1 LSTIIHG
8 IQIARCI
15 FKRIRNFLTY
25 RIAATLQL
33 LVFFFIAVFVFKP
46 AEFEPSNWKE
56 MNAHGLFPDKVVWP
70 PFFHM
75 PVLMLMLITLLNDG
89 TLIAIGYDH
98 VQPRES
104 PEKWN
109 LPVLFLVSSVLAG
122 VACISSL
129 LILGLSLDSWTPHHL
144 YQNWGIGGL
153 SYGQVTTTI
162 YLKVSVSDFL
172 TLFSARTGEN
182 FFWTTAPAPI
192 LLGAGAV
199 ALSAST
205 IIACS
210 WPASY
215 PDHIYALGLA
225 RRQPYGLPAM
235 IWLYCIVWW
244 FIQDAAKVGAYFIIR
259 KYNLFHYNDTGEY
272 VMPESVAKYIKE
284 NKDKDMAGSSGKSKH

>member
-1 LSTIIHG
+1 VHG
-8 IQIARCI
+8 IQISRCI
-15 FKRIRNFLTY
+15 FVRIRNFLTY

-46 AEFEPSNWKE
+46 AAFEPENWKE
-56 MNAHGLFPDKVVWP
+56 LHNHGLFPDAQVWP

-98 VQPRES
+98 VQPRQS

-109 LPVLFLVSSVLAG
+109 LPVLFLVSSMLAG

-129 LILGLSLDSWTPHHL
+129 LILGLSLDSWTPGHL

-172 TLFSARTGEN
+172 TLFSARTGDN
-182 FFWTTAPAPI
+182 FFWTTAPAKI
-192 LLGAGAV
+192 LLGAGCI
-199 ALSAST
+199 ALTSST
-205 IIACS
+205 ILACA

-215 PDHIYALGLA
+215 PDKIYSLGLA
-225 RRQPYGLPAM
+225 RRQPYGLAAM

-244 FIQDAAKVGAYFIIR
+244 FIQDFVKVMTYRVII
-259 KYNLFHYNDTGEY
+259 KYNLFGYNDTGVY
-272 VMPESVAKYIKE
+272 VQPESVAKYIRE
-284 NKDKDMAGSSGKSKH
+284 NKDKDMASAVSSKRH